1 MEGLGVWGTSQS
13 LNTLDS
19 WKWSLG
25 CRLGRGVGELL
36 PKLLSGVGGIDG
48 PHESRAS
55 NLLRSSRPG
64 SQSWLHFVITWRALK
79 TTCTQAHPKAIK
91 STLEAAVWAVEAF
104 KSTSLWGWLGPTSEI
119 LVQLIWGTFWEIS
132 IICHFW
138 SHVGNS
144 NAQVG

>member
-25 CRLGRGVGELL
+25 CRLGRGVGELV
-36 PKLLSGVGGIDG
+36 PKLLSGVGGIDA
-48 PHESRAS
+48 PHESHAS
-55 NLLRSSRPG
+55 NLLRSSRPVFTILAALCNHLESFKNYLYPG
-64 SQSWLHFVITWRALK
+64 PPQSNQINFGGCCV
-79 TTCTQAHPKAIK
+79 
-91 STLEAAVWAVEAF
+91 AVEAF

-119 LVQLIWGTFWEIS
+119 LVQLIRGTFWEIS

-138 SHVGNS
+138 SHVGDS